1 MADERGNG
9 DASRDDRRREPDHLE
24 VIALEGIP
32 EIRPGDDLAQI
43 IVEALEATPN
53 ALPARDDDVL
63 VVTQKVVS
71 KAEGA
76 IADLATIEPRAG
88 GGRVRGAMGSR
99 RRARSSSCCGTRSG
113 SFAWRTGS

>member
-1 MADERGNG
+1 MAEEAALNG
-9 DASRDDRRREPDHLE
+9 EARHEPDHLE

-32 EIRPGDDLAQI
+32 EIRTGDDLAQI

-76 IADLATIEPRAG
+76 DRRPGHASSRAPRRSHSRSGGTATP
-88 GGRVRGAMGSR
+88 
-99 RRARSSSCCGTRSG
+99 ARSSSCCGMRSASSG
-113 SFAWRTGS
+113 WPTGS